1 MKIIK
6 MLSAAFLATLLCAPS
21 LRADEG
27 MWLLPYLKQQNIK
40 RMQEMGLTL
49 SAEQIYSP
57 GKGSVIDAIVH
68 FDGGCTGEV
77 VSSQGLL
84 LTNHHCGY
92 DQIREHS
99 TVQNNFLRNGFYAPT
114 MKDELPNP
122 GLVVTFIDEI
132 VDITDFVN
140 AYLKKAKCNDPMEYL
155 SRKYLSKIADAWYKK
170 NRGKKAGYVVL
181 DLAPF
186 YEGNKFFL
194 SVSKE
199 YSDVRLVAA
208 PPTSIGSYGE
218 DTDNWVWPRHSGDFC
233 VFRIYTDKDGKP
245 AKYDPNNV
253 PLKPKH
259 YFKVNS
265 GGLNE
270 NDFVMIMGYPGRTNH
285 FYTAAEVAE
294 RRDIDNTVRIDM
306 RKVRQETMLAE
317 MRADEAVKI
326 QYASKYARSTNAYK
340 NAIGSNWAIRKMD
353 FEGMKKAQQEKLAKY
368 ATENNKPEY
377 IEAMKKIEE
386 MVAQRADFRRQV
398 WMIDEGLIRAV
409 ETVSAP
415 VLDEKTFAEL
425 KADAGKRR
433 KFMDE
438 KYTTIFNKD
447 YNKEVDRKVTK
458 AMLTAFINGTAVAN
472 LPAVLRDAKDI
483 DAFVDRLI
491 DKSIYMDAA
500 ALEAAITTGD
510 YATYNADPVVRLAK
524 DVNARFKE
532 VKDKVAGFDREFA
545 RVRKTYVKGV
555 MEMEGEMNVWPDA
568 NSTIRYTFGQ
578 LKGYIPRDNVYYG
591 FQTTMDGVMEKEDPT
606 NPEYTLSPKL
616 KDIYNRKDFGSYAL
630 ANGKMPVDICATTH
644 TTGGNSGS
652 PVIDKYGNL
661 VGLNFDRN
669 WEGVGGDINY
679 LADYQR
685 SIICDVRYVLLI
697 LDKYLGAQRLIDEMD
712 IAK

>member
-1 MKIIK
+1 MKIVKLIGAVLLASLLGSPMIK
-6 MLSAAFLATLLCAPS
+6 
-21 LRADEG
+21 ADEG
-27 MWLLPYLKQQNIK
+27 MWLLPYLKKQNIK
-40 RMQEMGLTL
+40 RMQEMGMTL
-49 SAEQIYSP
+49 SAEEIYAP

-68 FDGGCTGEV
+68 FDGGCTGEI
-77 VSSQGLL
+77 VSPQGLL

-99 TVQNNFLRNGFYAPT
+99 TVEHNYLKYGFYAST
-114 MKDELPNP
+114 MSEELPNP

-132 VDITDFVN
+132 VDLTDYVN
-140 AYLKKAKCNDPMEYL
+140 AYLKKNKCNDPMEYL
-155 SRKYLSKIADAWYKK
+155 SRKYLTKVAEAWYKK
-170 NRGKKAGYVVL
+170 NRGKKAEYIDL

-186 YEGNKFFL
+186 YEGNKFIL
-194 SVSKE
+194 SISKK

-218 DTDNWVWPRHSGDFC
+218 DTDNWVWPRHSGDFS
-233 VFRIYTDKDGKP
+233 VFRIYTAPDGKP
-245 AKYDPNNV
+245 SKYDPNNV
-253 PLKPKH
+253 PLRPKH

-270 NDFVMIMGYPGRTNH
+270 DDFVMIMGYPGRTNH

-353 FEGMKKAQQEKLAKY
+353 FESIKKAQQQRLADY
-368 ATENNKPEY
+368 ALEHGKPEY
-377 IEAMKKIEE
+377 IDAMQKIQE
-386 MVAQRADFRRQV
+386 MVAQRAAYRRQV

-415 VLDEKTFAEL
+415 ILEAKDFAEL
-425 KADAGKRR
+425 KASSDKRR

-438 KYTTIFNKD
+438 KYAAIFNKD

-458 AMLTAFINGTAVAN
+458 AMLTAFVKGTTPQD
-472 LPAVLRDAKDI
+472 LPEVLREVKDI
-483 DAFVDRLI
+483 DTYVDRLI
-491 DKSIYMDAA
+491 DESVYMDAA
-500 ALEAAITTGD
+500 ALESLIVSGD
-510 YATYNADPVVRLAK
+510 YAKYDADPVVRLAK
-524 DVNARFKE
+524 DVHKLFKD
-532 VKDKVAGFDREFA
+532 VRGKVAEFDREFA
-545 RVRKTYVKGV
+545 RVRKTYVRGI

-568 NSTIRYTFGQ
+568 NSTIRYTFGR

-606 NPEYTLSPKL
+606 VPEYTLSPKL
-616 KDIYNRKDFGSYAL
+616 KDIYARKDFGPYAL

-712 IAK
+712 IAR

>member
-1 MKIIK
+1 MKTYKKIC
-6 MLSAAFLATLLCAPS
+6 AALLTALLCVPS
-21 LRADEG
+21 LKADEG

-49 SAEQIYSP
+49 SAEQIYNP
-57 GKGSVIDAIVH
+57 GQGSVIDAVVH
-68 FDGGCTGEV
+68 FDGGCTGELI
-77 VSSQGLL
+77 SSQGLL

-99 TVQNNFLRNGFYAPT
+99 TVTNNFLRDGFYAPT

-132 VDITDFVN
+132 VDVTDYVN

-155 SRKYLSKIADAWYKK
+155 SRDYLTKVANAWYKK
-170 NRGKKAGYVVL
+170 NRGKKPGYIVL

-186 YEGNKFFL
+186 YEGNKFIL
-194 SVSKE
+194 SISKE

-208 PPTSIGSYGE
+208 PPSSIGSYGA

-253 PLKPKH
+253 PMRPKFH
-259 YFKVNS
+259 FKVNS

-270 NDFVMIMGYPGRTNH
+270 DDFVMIMGYPGRTNH

-317 MRADEAVKI
+317 MRADEAVNI

-353 FEGMKKAQQEKLAKY
+353 FEGMKKDQQAKLTKY

-386 MVAQRADFRRQV
+386 MVAQRADFRKQV
-398 WMIDEGLIRAV
+398 WMIDEGLLRAV
-409 ETVSAP
+409 ESVGAP
-415 VLDEKTFAEL
+415 VLDEKTFNEL
-425 KADAGKRR
+425 KSNADKRT
-433 KFMDE
+433 KFINE
-438 KYTTIFNKD
+438 KYLTYFNKD

-458 AMLTAFINGTAVAN
+458 AMLTAFINGTAPEN
-472 LPAVLRDAKDI
+472 LPAVLRGVKDI
-483 DAFVDRLI
+483 NGFVNNLLDKTIYRDASV
-491 DKSIYMDAA
+491 
-500 ALEAAITTGD
+500 LESAIINGD
-510 YATYNADPVVRLAK
+510 YASYDADPVVRLSK
-524 DVNARFKE
+524 DVHALHAD
-532 VKDKVAGFDREFA
+532 VKGKVAGFDREFA
-545 RVRKTYVKGV
+545 RVRKTYVKGI

-568 NSTIRYTFGQ
+568 NSTVRYTFGK

-591 FQTTMDGVMEKEDPT
+591 FQTTMEGVMEKEDPT